1 MDLFFHNTIDLQ
13 NPTFVFSDEESRHLS
28 KVLRKQPGDLVAVT
42 DGKGLKVHVQIQN
55 ISSRKTNGHIVE
67 TITHPAPKH
76 RTHIAIAPTKN
87 IVRLE
92 WFLEKATEIGIH
104 RISPILCKHSER
116 KVIKS
121 DRLTKILQAALKQS
135 QQFNLPQLDELI
147 SFEAFVAQQQ
157 KGYIAHCNTG
167 EKIDLADIAPTE
179 QSNCIL
185 IGPEGDFSLDEIVFA
200 QKNNFQPISL
210 GSQRLRTETAAL
222 VACHTLSL
230 IHRNI

>member
-42 DGKGLKVHVQIQN
+42 DGKGLEVRVQIQN
-55 ISSRKTNGHIVE
+55 ISTRKTNGHIVE

-135 QQFNLPQLDELI
+135 QQFHLLLHLL
-147 SFEAFVAQQQ
+147 QQQ
-157 KGYIAHCNTG
+157 TSTRYWRHQTSPQV
-167 EKIDLADIAPTE
+167 L
-179 QSNCIL
+179 
-185 IGPEGDFSLDEIVFA
+185 
-200 QKNNFQPISL
+200 
-210 GSQRLRTETAAL
+210 
-222 VACHTLSL
+222 
-230 IHRNI
+230 